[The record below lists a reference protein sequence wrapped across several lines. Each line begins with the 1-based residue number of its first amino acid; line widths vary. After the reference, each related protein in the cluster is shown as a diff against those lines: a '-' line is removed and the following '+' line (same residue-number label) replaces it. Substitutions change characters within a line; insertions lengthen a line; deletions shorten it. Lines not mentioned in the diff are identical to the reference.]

1 MAPPTKPAA
10 DSGKPIGRQLYEAT
24 RDGNEEEVDALLRKG
39 APVSFMSV
47 QFHPQWC
54 FVERVVGSTRS
65 SASGVIF
72 VDDGHAKRVDHDEV
86 VCGHS
91 LASVLRHGHSL
102 VKLAMRVLL
111 LILLVMRGPW
121 QPR

>member
-1 MAPPTKPAA
+1 MFSIWLIVVVVVDDLRMWQSFKLPTVREAWPLTVVLSFWSRRAMAPPTKPAA

-47 QFHPQWC
+47 QFHPLWC

-72 VDDGHAKRVDHDEV
+72 VNDGHA
-86 VCGHS
+86 
-91 LASVLRHGHSL
+91 
-102 VKLAMRVLL
+102 
-111 LILLVMRGPW
+111 RG
-121 QPR
+121 

>member
-47 QFHPQWC
+47 QFHPQTVLSNV
-54 FVERVVGSTRS
+54 FLGQ
-65 SASGVIF
+65 
-72 VDDGHAKRVDHDEV
+72 
-86 VCGHS
+86 
-91 LASVLRHGHSL
+91 LAAVLR
-102 VKLAMRVLL
+102 R
-111 LILLVMRGPW
+111 
-121 QPR
+121 